1 MAARMMMMILCV
13 LVPGR
18 LVSRCLSQHG
28 TRSQKNIFINLLRF
42 LTTNYIFVI
51 LQENLR
57 ILKSPENSIIWLFEV
72 YMYRKTNF
80 SPSSKFS
87 LSQSLNSSKK

>member
-1 MAARMMMMILCV
+1 
-13 LVPGR
+13 
-18 LVSRCLSQHG
+18 
-28 TRSQKNIFINLLRF
+28 
-42 LTTNYIFVI
+42 VI

-72 YMYRKTNF
+72 YMCRKTNF